1 MTLRRQLVLMGALV
15 FALALLGIA
24 VGQWQAGRQFVREQM
39 AAHVQETATSLALA
53 LTSAM
58 RDGDAVLV
66 RTQLLPIF
74 DRGYYRRIAVRD
86 LAGRVVAAEDLAP
99 VESGVPDWFSAL
111 VQFEAPHAEALVN
124 SGWQQSGRVEVDG
137 DADFALRQL
146 WRGTV
151 HALAWLFAVYALAL
165 ALMLL
170 WLRRLLAPMGAVER
184 IASAA
189 AGRRIA
195 PIDLQTKV
203 RELANF
209 IAGFNRIAGM
219 FNARLAE
226 EEARA
231 ERFRAATLN
240 DALTG
245 LLNRHGLEAV
255 FAGAAAPRWLGLI
268 EAEGVD
274 VLNRSAGYA
283 AGDEFVRAIGER
295 VRRSFPQARLA
306 RLHAASFA
314 IALGEALPGADA
326 DATNGGPTAS
336 FDEDTLQQRS
346 QELLVAV
353 ADIAALFPGLA
364 VRCGAAWVAG
374 TASASLSTLLGDA
387 DLALAEARNAGAGRV
402 LIRRE
407 TSSGGLGAQA
417 TLRRVE
423 AAITARDFVLSCQ
436 PVYSLGGEQLLQ
448 TEVFLR
454 LRTPD
459 GELWPA
465 RNFLPLLQRDADGS
479 VFDRAMLDCLR
490 RAVDAGQL
498 PPGPLAANLSAASFA
513 DGTLPDWLAATLS
526 DWPRAFPL
534 VFELREADLTAS
546 LAAAERFAG
555 ALRNYAVGIAID
567 HFGTQAGGIAALR
580 RLLPQYVKLDAG
592 LSRGLDAVERRF
604 LVESLV
610 RAAHSLEVPVW
621 AQVFESPGALDLLA
635 GMGIVGA
642 QGYTMAGE
650 RTLAG

>member
-1 MTLRRQLVLMGALV
+1 MTLRRQLVLMGALL
-15 FALALLGIA
+15 FALAMLGIG

-86 LAGRVVAAEDLAP
+86 LEGRIVAAVDLAP
-99 VESGVPDWFSAL
+99 AESGVPDWFAAL
-111 VQFEAPHAEALVN
+111 VEFQAPHAEALVN
-124 SGWQQSGRVEVDG
+124 AGWRQSGRVEVDG

-146 WRGTV
+146 WRGTL
-151 HALAWLFAVYALAL
+151 HALACLFAVYVLAL

-170 WLRRLLAPMGAVER
+170 WLRHLLAPMGAVER
-184 IASAA
+184 IAHAA

-195 PIDLQTKV
+195 PIALQTKV

-231 ERFRAATLN
+231 ERFRAATLH

-245 LLNRHGLEAV
+245 LLNRQGLEAAL
-255 FAGAAAPRWLGLI
+255 AGRAAPRWLGLI

-283 AGDEFVRAIGER
+283 AGDAFVRAVGER
-295 VRRSFPQARLA
+295 VRRSFPQAQLA
-306 RLHAASFA
+306 RLRAASFA
-314 IALGEALPGADA
+314 IVLDEAVPSAAADA
-326 DATNGGPTAS
+326 AS
-336 FDEDTLQQRS
+336 SDPARIGDEDCLRQRS
-346 QELLVAV
+346 QALLLAV
-353 ADIAALFPGLA
+353 DDIAASFA
-364 VRCGAAWVAG
+364 VLSVRAGAAWVAG
-374 TASASLSTLLGDA
+374 AAPISLSSLLGEA
-387 DLALAEARNAGAGRV
+387 DLALAEARSAGADRV
-402 LIRRE
+402 FIRRE
-407 TSSGGLGAQA
+407 MASGGLGAQA

-423 AAITARDFVLSCQ
+423 DAIAARDFVLSAQ
-436 PVYSLGGEQLLQ
+436 PVLALAGEQRLQ

-454 LRTPD
+454 LRMPD

-465 RNFLPLLQRDADGS
+465 RSFLPLLQRDGDGRL
-479 VFDRAMLDCLR
+479 FDRAMLDCLR

-498 PPGPLAANLSAASFA
+498 PQGPLAANLSAASIA
-513 DGTLPDWLAATLS
+513 DGSVPAWLAAALR

-534 VFELREADLTAS
+534 VFELREADLMAS
-546 LAAAERFAG
+546 LPAAERFAA
-555 ALRNYAVGIAID
+555 ALGDYGVGIAID

-580 RLLPQYVKLDAG
+580 RLLPQYVKLDAA

-621 AQVFESPGALDLLA
+621 AQVFEAPGALDLLSDI
-635 GMGIVGA
+635 GIVGA
-642 QGYTMAGE
+642 QGYTVAEE
-650 RTLAG
+650 RSLAA